1 MIFLKG
7 TRQKYSP
14 MAKITVLPKTE
25 GKSLT
30 FATTVTTG
38 TWLPCEKSRKVYDV
52 ITLQMYIT
60 RNYNT

>member
-25 GKSLT
+25 GSPYRL
-30 FATTVTTG
+30 
-38 TWLPCEKSRKVYDV
+38 LPLLLLALGCRAKNREKY
-52 ITLQMYIT
+52 MM
-60 RNYNT
+60 

>member
-25 GKSLT
+25 GSPYRL
-30 FATTVTTG
+30 
-38 TWLPCEKSRKVYDV
+38 RKTYSVQKKKKKNDN
-52 ITLQMYIT
+52 IGLNFSQLFFLKL
-60 RNYNT
+60 